1 MCYFFTYFILKLQ
14 SGFCKNDSF
23 MGLFDS
29 YTTATFDEFAITTTK
44 HYRVSA
50 LEHINIAV
58 CSNDVRFNVLDIQ
71 TFIPTEYIAV
81 DCRHLVLVQDMPE
94 IAAIYHNF
102 PLEQVSYLWYHL
114 SEKDTTIIIVE

>member
-1 MCYFFTYFILKLQ
+1 MLFYVLYFVIAKWILQ
-14 SGFCKNDSF
+14 NDSF

-29 YTTATFDEFAITTTK
+29 YTTTFDKFTITATK

-58 CSNDVRFNVLDIQ
+58 CSNDVRLNVLDIQ

-114 SEKDTTIIIVE
+114 SEKDTTIVIVE